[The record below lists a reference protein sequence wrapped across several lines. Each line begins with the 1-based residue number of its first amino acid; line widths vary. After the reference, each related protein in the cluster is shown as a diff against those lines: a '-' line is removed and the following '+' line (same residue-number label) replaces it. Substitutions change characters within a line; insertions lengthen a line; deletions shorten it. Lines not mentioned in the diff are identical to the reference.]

1 LPIAVIDAIDTMCK
15 FIGDQNM
22 QNVSAAMPLPS
33 SHASHSSQQLYLVE
47 KDTGIVC
54 RLLGL
59 YAARGIEID
68 YVHYEHAAPRTA
80 ILTVRTVAD
89 QELLRVLVE
98 KAGSFVGVIEAA
110 EQTARHLQAPIWK

>member
-1 LPIAVIDAIDTMCK
+1 LPIAAIGAMCRL
-15 FIGDQNM
+15 FGDQNM
-22 QNVSAAMPLPS
+22 QNVSAALP
-33 SHASHSSQQLYLVE
+33 SHASHTLHSSQQLYLVE
-47 KDTGIVC
+47 KDTGVVC

-80 ILTVRTVAD
+80 ILTVRAVAD

-98 KAGSFVGVIEAA
+98 KAGSFIGVIEAA
-110 EQTARHLQAPIWK
+110 EQAAHHLHISQ